1 VADYE
6 RETGQRV
13 QPTRA
18 PETGRRIAVAGGGVS
33 GLSTAF
39 FSARLGHGAV
49 VYEAREKLGGL
60 LRSAIDT
67 GRLPLEVL
75 DWDIEGILDMGVR
88 AETGKVLG
96 RDVSVSSLLADGF
109 DAVYLATGGWDSRS
123 TRKDEAKSS
132 PPVQGMALMI
142 DLMRRGAR
150 PLDMEGKDV
159 VIVAAGPLA
168 LKAAEACRSL
178 GAGNVTTVY
187 KETDRGIETGAEQD
201 QDAVC
206 FETGIHKIYGI
217 DGDVTGVD
225 LMDLSTREIR
235 RVSADLLV
243 FESGRYPELVFVRI
257 PDEAD
262 GDAAAEAVTATE
274 GGEVEWEAV
283 MPYKKPEFAG
293 SMGLFS
299 PGDAFT
305 DFSAAIKAIGAGR
318 RAAASIHQLMNGL
331 MPMLDDMVVTREIDV
346 QNVDHVDYVRPSLRQ
361 IMPISDTA
369 ELSAGKELEKGYTE
383 AEARAEAGRCLQCG
397 LICYRQTDI
406 EDMSQDSA
414 CG

>member
-1 VADYE
+1 LA
-6 RETGQRV
+6 TGLLIVRHKPLQIIDRH
-13 QPTRA
+13 RFIHILA
-18 PETGRRIAVAGGGVS
+18 P
-33 GLSTAF
+33 AF
-39 FSARLGHGAV
+39 FSARLGHAAI

-67 GRLPLEVL
+67 GRLPMEVL

-96 RDVSVSSLLADGF
+96 RDVTVSSLLADGF

-123 TRKDEAKSS
+123 ARKDAAKSS

-142 DLMRRGAR
+142 DLMRQDAR
-150 PLDMEGKDV
+150 PLDMEGRDV

-168 LKAAEACRSL
+168 LKAAETCRSL

-187 KETDRGIETGAEQD
+187 READRGIQAGDGQD
-201 QDAVC
+201 RDAVC
-206 FETGIHKIYGI
+206 FETGVHRIYGI
-217 DGDVTGVD
+217 DGDITGVD

-243 FESGRYPELVFVRI
+243 FESGRYPELVLVRI

-262 GDAAAEAVTATE
+262 GDAAAEPVPAT

-283 MPYKKPEFAG
+283 MPYKRPGFAG
-293 SMGLFS
+293 STGLFS

-318 RAAASIHQLMNGL
+318 RAAASIHQLMNGT
-331 MPMLDDMVVTREIDV
+331 MPMLDDTVVTGEADV
-346 QNVDHVDYVRPSLRQ
+346 QNVDHVDHVRPSFRQ
-361 IMPISDTA
+361 IMPVSDTA

-383 AEARAEAGRCLQCG
+383 AEARAEADRCLQCG

-406 EDMSQDSA
+406 EDMPQHSA
-414 CG
+414 TGAAFCG